1 MPSGCTPVRSI
12 VIGAKQADLLLQ
24 RSTKLELAVNLKTA
38 KAPGIDILRC
48 SAFPAQ
54 AAR

>member
-1 MPSGCTPVRSI
+1 VRSI
-12 VIGAKQADLLLQ
+12 VNGAKPADLLLQ

-48 SAFPAQ
+48 SAFPAR

>member
-1 MPSGCTPVRSI
+1 LRSI
-12 VIGAKQADLLLQ
+12 VNGAKPADLLLQ
-24 RSTKLELAVNLKTA
+24 RSTKLELAVNLKAA

-48 SAFPAQ
+48 SAFPAR